1 MNCRLSCRRK
11 SEQGNTI
18 VEFALISVM
27 FIMLLLGVIEMG
39 RMILVYTT
47 IAHAAKYGERYAIV
61 HGFFRTGATDTT
73 ATVTDIQTQ
82 VQNFSGIAP
91 LITSNVNVAVNYP
104 TYVLDKKT
112 YCGTNAV
119 GCPVQVKVTYPFAPL
134 LGYFNS
140 MLSVN
145 LSSTSEGVIT
155 Y

>member
-1 MNCRLSCRRK
+1 
-11 SEQGNTI
+11 
-18 VEFALISVM
+18 M

-61 HGFFRTGATDTT
+61 HGFFRTGSTDTT
-73 ATVTDIQTQ
+73 NTGPTATDIRTQ

-91 LITSNVNVAVNYP
+91 LTPSNVNVAVNYP
-104 TYVLDKKT
+104 TYVFDLHT
-112 YCGTNAV
+112 YCGTNAA
-119 GCPVQVKVTYPFAPL
+119 GCPVQVNVTYPFDPL
-134 LGYFNS
+134 LGYFNT